1 MVQKRGTWVT
11 GEEVGNIH
19 GKGRGD
25 GGGRE
30 HGRGP
35 RMDIKGP
42 WCSAG
47 HKAGQGL
54 LAASAEFV
62 GEFVHPIL
70 IQVPTIYPYNT

>member
-1 MVQKRGTWVT
+1 MVQKRGTWAT
-11 GEEVGNIH
+11 GEEDGNKH

-30 HGRGP
+30 HGKAP
-35 RMDIKGP
+35 WMDIKGP

-47 HKAGQGL
+47 HKAGQEL

-62 GEFVHPIL
+62 GEFVHPYICF
-70 IQVPTIYPYNT
+70 